1 MKTIHRRVQI
11 INVKYT
17 FYFDLIE
24 YNDIL
29 DARYVEYMMFYM
41 SRGEFI

>member
-29 DARYVEYMMFYM
+29 DAGYMMFYM